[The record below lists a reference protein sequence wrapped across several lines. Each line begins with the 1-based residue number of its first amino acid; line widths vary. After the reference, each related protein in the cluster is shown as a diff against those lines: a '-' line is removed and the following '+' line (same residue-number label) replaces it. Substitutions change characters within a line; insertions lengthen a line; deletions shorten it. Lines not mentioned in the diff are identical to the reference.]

1 MNRIYD
7 AVVGAGV
14 HGASTAY
21 HLKRNGVERVAHLE
35 RCSPGPEWLQRGR
48 C

>member
-14 HGASTAY
+14 HGATTAY
-21 HLKRNGVERVAHLE
+21 HLKRNGVERVAFLG
-35 RCSPGPEWLQRGR
+35 RRGTLAPLLLVISA
-48 C
+48 